1 MPCSRCNS
9 EVVMKDGTTQLG
21 GQRFRCSRCARRF
34 TRRRSISAFS
44 RRAFPDDV
52 IALAIRWYVR
62 YRLSYAEV
70 SEWLAER
77 GILVDQSTI
86 YRWVQR
92 FLPLFGQ
99 AARKYRQPVGL
110 DWRVDETYARIR
122 GRWHYIY
129 RAIDGCG
136 QIVDA
141 YISPP
146 RDMVAA
152 RTFFEQAIASTW
164 TTPRWVITDKA
175 ASYRPAL
182 AAAVPGVRHRTGRYR
197 TNGIERDHGFL
208 KERLRPMRGLK
219 SVASAAIFMRGHA
232 LMRNL
237 RRRFYRLVE
246 SVPQRLLLAW
256 SWSRLAEA
264 V

>member
-1 MPCSRCNS
+1 MICPRCSS
-9 EVVMKDGTTQLG
+9 QIVTKDGTTQLG
-21 GQRFRCSRCARRF
+21 GQRFRCSRCGRRF
-34 TRRRSISAFS
+34 TLRSSSAFS
-44 RRAFPDDV
+44 GRAVPDDI
-52 IALAIRWYVR
+52 IALAVRWYVR

-77 GILVDQSTI
+77 GVLVDQSTI

-92 FLPLFGQ
+92 FLPLFNEV
-99 AARKYRQPVGL
+99 ARKYRRPVGH

-129 RAIDGCG
+129 RAIDGHG

-141 YISPP
+141 YVSPT
-146 RDMVAA
+146 RDLAAA
-152 RTFFEQAIASTW
+152 RRFFERAIASSG
-164 TTPRWVITDKA
+164 TTPRRVITDKA
-175 ASYRPAL
+175 ATYPPAL
-182 AAAVPGVRHRTGRYR
+182 AAAVPGVLHRTGRYR

-219 SVASAAIFMRGHA
+219 SVASAAVFMHGHA
-232 LMRNL
+232 LMRNI
-237 RRRFYRLVE
+237 RRGFYWLVH
-246 SVPQRLLLAW
+246 SVPQRLVFAW
-256 SWSRLAEA
+256 TWTRLAEA

>member
-1 MPCSRCNS
+1 MSCPRCSSLN
-9 EVVMKDGTTQLG
+9 VTKDGTTQLG
-21 GQRFRCSRCARRF
+21 GQRFRCGQM
-34 TRRRSISAFS
+34 
-44 RRAFPDDV
+44 RA
-52 IALAIRWYVR
+52 ALHPSLELGVLGPRLPGRHHRPGRALVR
-62 YRLSYAEV
+62 ALPTEHAEV

-77 GILVDQSTI
+77 GVLVDQSTI

-92 FLPLFGQ
+92 YLPLFGE
-99 AARKYRQPVGL
+99 AARKHRDPVGP
-110 DWRVDETYARIR
+110 DWRVDKTYARIR

-129 RAIDGCG
+129 RAIDGDG

-141 YISPP
+141 YVSPT
-146 RDMVAA
+146 RAMVSA
-152 RTFFEQAIASTW
+152 RTFFERAIAFSG
-164 TTPRWVITDKA
+164 TTPRRVITDKA
-175 ASYRPAL
+175 APYPPAL

-219 SVASAAIFMRGHA
+219 SGASAAIFVRGHA
-232 LMRNL
+232 LMRNI

-246 SVPQRLLLAW
+246 SDPQRLVFAW
-256 SWSRLAEA
+256 TWTRLAEA

>member
-1 MPCSRCNS
+1 L
-9 EVVMKDGTTQLG
+9 VTVTKDGTTQLG
-21 GQRFRCSRCARRF
+21 GQRFRCSHCGRRF
-34 TRRRSISAFS
+34 TRRSSSAFS
-44 RRAFPDDV
+44 GRAFPDDI
-52 IALAIRWYVR
+52 IALAVRWYVR

-77 GILVDQSTI
+77 GVLVDQSTI

-92 FLPLFGQ
+92 YLPLFGE
-99 AARKYRQPVGL
+99 AARKSRAPVGQ
-110 DWRVDETYARIR
+110 DWRVDETYARVG

-129 RAIDGCG
+129 RVIDGHG

-141 YISPP
+141 YVSPT

-152 RTFFEQAIASTW
+152 RRFFERAIASSG
-164 TTPRWVITDKA
+164 TTPRRVITDKA
-175 ASYRPAL
+175 ATYPPAL
-182 AAAVPGVRHRTGRYR
+182 AAAVPGVLHRNGRYR

-232 LMRNL
+232 LMRNI
-237 RRRFYRLVE
+237 RRRFYRIVE
-246 SVPQRLLLAW
+246 SVPQRLVFAW
-256 SWSRLAEA
+256 TWSRLAEA

>member
-1 MPCSRCNS
+1 
-9 EVVMKDGTTQLG
+9 MKDGTTQLG
-21 GQRFRCSRCARRF
+21 GQRFRCRSCGRRF
-34 TRRRSISAFS
+34 TRRSTSAFS
-44 RRAFPDDV
+44 HRAFPDDV

-77 GILVDQSTI
+77 GVLVDQSTI

-92 FLPLFGQ
+92 YLPLFGE
-99 AARKYRQPVGL
+99 AARKFRVPVGQ
-110 DWRVDETYARIR
+110 DWRVDETYARI
-122 GRWHYIY
+122 GGLWHYIY
-129 RAIDGCG
+129 RAIDECG

-141 YISPP
+141 YVSPT

-152 RTFFEQAIASTW
+152 RRFFEQASASSG
-164 TTPRWVITDKA
+164 TTPRRVITDKA
-175 ASYRPAL
+175 ATYPPTL
-182 AAAVPGVRHRTGRYR
+182 AAAVPGVLHRTSRYR

-219 SVASAAIFMRGHA
+219 SRRSTAVFVVGHA
-232 LMRNL
+232 LVRHIC
-237 RRRFYRLVE
+237 RGFYRITE
-246 SVPQRLLLAW
+246 APRRLLHAW
-256 SWSRLAEA
+256 SWTRLAEA

>member
-1 MPCSRCNS
+1 MRLMPCPRCKS
-9 EVVMKDGTTQLG
+9 EVVTKDGTTQFG
-21 GQRFRCSRCARRF
+21 GQRFRCADCGCRF
-34 TRRRSISAFS
+34 TRRSISAFS

-52 IALAIRWYVR
+52 IALAVRWYVR

-77 GILVDQSTI
+77 GVLVDQSTI

-141 YISPP
+141 YISPT

-152 RTFFEQAIASTW
+152 RTFFEQAIASTR
-164 TTPRWVITDKA
+164 TTPRRVITDKA

-182 AAAVPGVRHRTGRYR
+182 ATAVPGVRHRTGRYR

-219 SVASAAIFMRGHA
+219 SRRSTAVFVVGHA
-232 LMRNL
+232 LVRNIC
-237 RRRFYRLVE
+237 RGFYRITQA
-246 SVPQRLLLAW
+246 PKIG
-256 SWSRLAEA
+256 
-264 V
+264 